1 MKTFLFKIPA
11 SAVAA
16 LVDAAAAVVV
26 VVTLLRNKRERDKC
40 NSSYLALTNY
50 HDDMMFFL

>member
-16 LVDAAAAVVV
+16 LVDAAAVVV